1 MNTAGKILDQIRIY
15 NRWASLPETSVDAVH
30 KACSDENVRLQ
41 YTIDKSNW
49 TDIDIEDLNN
59 GLEFDRTYQFRT
71 LPDTEYIPFTI
82 ESASSLIGKFVY
94 HPEMGRFRINMIG
107 NDGVSAYPCRDG
119 VFTVIN
125 RILSYES
132 LLAFVFD
139 GPIRLPV
146 GQKASKAPVDPE
158 ITKSILHEL
167 YLWKYYK
174 ELSDQDRQALEWAC
188 HNPNM
193 KIECRRKNDPNKVY
207 HWTIDSICNIA
218 YLPNFTF
225 GLIPETKYRPF
236 TPKEAVDHIGKE
248 IIYVLDEELNS
259 SKIYSVKNECVGVDL
274 CLVGINSYVDITYSQ
289 LMEYYRFAD
298 GSPCGVKIS

>member
-1 MNTAGKILDQIRIY
+1 MKTAGKILDQIRIY
-15 NRWASLPETSVDAVH
+15 NRWASLPETSVDAVY
-30 KACSDENVRLQ
+30 KACCDENVRLQ

-49 TDIDIEDLNN
+49 TDIDLEDLNN

-71 LPDTEYIPFTI
+71 VPNIKYIPFTI
-82 ESASSLIGKFVY
+82 QSAINLVGKFVY
-94 HPEMGRFRINMIG
+94 HPEMGRFKIKMIG
-107 NDGVSAYPCRDG
+107 NDGVLADRYLDHVVVREDYE
-119 VFTVIN
+119 I
-125 RILSYES
+125 SYES
-132 LLAFVFD
+132 LLSFILD
-139 GPIRLPV
+139 SPICLPV
-146 GQKASKAPVDPE
+146 GQQVLDRKNPQ

-167 YLWKYYK
+167 YLWKHYR

-193 KIECRRKNDPNKVY
+193 KIECRLKNDRNKVY

-236 TPKEAVDHIGKE
+236 TPKEAVDYLEKE
-248 IIYVLDEELNS
+248 IVYTGEYRGDPIMITCVDPKYIWTNVGRMKYSDLLD
-259 SKIYSVKNECVGVDL
+259 KYKFV
-274 CLVGINSYVDITYSQ
+274 
-289 LMEYYRFAD
+289 D